1 MKTRTLI
8 IITGIIISSTLLISF
23 FGIQNYHEPFRE
35 STLELRFEKEVIT
48 VLIRDETNIA
58 TNFTKLTTI
67 PVSNLVKAHD
77 KLPKTSS
84 ADRIIAGSI
93 VSETE
98 KSGTYLTVDGFKEFW
113 YTIDDG
119 NDYREIIIELQNH
132 EFDRIVFDSEKSQ
145 ELIDQINEIISN
157 SKQVPNVTMDDTS
170 IDTEFEI
177 EAKVTRD
184 SKSSKNI
191 IDVGNDIFPKDID
204 EYTFALGNPQSD
216 IVLVYAQGG
225 PISLLDLEGLSHIH
239 DLGMR
244 SKLKDALFVNVHQA
258 QTLMPKL
265 FDENSISFD
274 QAKQY
279 DAKTTQMLYKVIKY
293 FKDDGKTV
301 YVVGISFGAFVVQD
315 LLATNGS
322 IADGYLIMVGR
333 LNIQDEIWTSFSKG
347 ILMEFDDDALTPIM
361 DDDIGRDH
369 DGFENM
375 HKLAAGLGYKR
386 YVELL
391 EDVNLSNVVYVYSEK
406 DKLVGKMSDLE
417 LEFLPSHNATVL
429 KSQNNHLDAVYE
441 KMDEGILKMTS
452 ALN

>member
-8 IITGIIISSTLLISF
+8 IITGIIISSALLISF
-23 FGIQNYHEPFRE
+23 FSIQNYSEPFRE
-35 STLELRFEKEVIT
+35 STLELRFEKEIIT

-58 TNFTKLTTI
+58 TNFTELTTI
-67 PVSNLVKAHD
+67 PISNLVKAHD

-84 ADRIIAGSI
+84 QDRIIAGSI

-98 KSGTYLTVDGFKEFW
+98 KSGTYLTEEGFKEFW

-119 NDYREIIIELQNH
+119 NDYGIIIVELQNH
-132 EFDRIVFDSEKSQ
+132 EFDRMVFDSENSQ
-145 ELIDQINEIISN
+145 ELIDQINEIVSN
-157 SKQVPNVTMDDTS
+157 SKQVP
-170 IDTEFEI
+170 
-177 EAKVTRD
+177 KVTRD
-184 SKSSKNI
+184 SEKFSKSI

-204 EYTFALGNPQSD
+204 EYTFARGNPQSD

-225 PISLLDLEGLSHIH
+225 PLSLLDSKGLSLIY
-239 DLGMR
+239 DSGMR

-258 QTLMPKL
+258 QTLMPEL

-274 QAKQY
+274 QAKQH

-315 LLATNGS
+315 LLATNGNIS
-322 IADGYLIMVGR
+322 DGYLIMVGR
-333 LNIQDEIWTSFSKG
+333 LNIQDEIWTSYSKG
-347 ILMEFDDDALTPIM
+347 IVMEFDDDALTPIM
-361 DDDIGRDH
+361 ADDIGHDH

-375 HKLAAGLGYKR
+375 HKLAAGLGHKR

-391 EDVNLSNVVYVYSEK
+391 EDVNLSNVVYVYGEK
-406 DKLVGKMSDLE
+406 DKMVGKLSDLE
-417 LEFLPSHNATVL
+417 LEFLHSHNATVL
-429 KSQNNHLDAVYE
+429 KSQNDHLDAVYE
-441 KMDEGILKMTS
+441 KLDEGILKMTDT
-452 ALN
+452 LN

>member
-8 IITGIIISSTLLISF
+8 IITGIIISSALLISF
-23 FGIQNYHEPFRE
+23 FSIQNYSEPFRE
-35 STLELRFEKEVIT
+35 STLELRFEKEIIT

-58 TNFTKLTTI
+58 TNFTELTTI

-84 ADRIIAGSI
+84 QDRIIAGSI

-98 KSGTYLTVDGFKEFW
+98 KSGTYLTEEGFKEFW

-119 NDYREIIIELQNH
+119 NDYGIIIVELQNH
-132 EFDRIVFDSEKSQ
+132 EFDRMVFDSENSQ
-145 ELIDQINEIISN
+145 ELIDQINEIVSN
-157 SKQVPNVTMDDTS
+157 SKQVP
-170 IDTEFEI
+170 
-177 EAKVTRD
+177 KVTRD
-184 SKSSKNI
+184 SEKSSKSI

-204 EYTFALGNPQSD
+204 EYTFARGNPQSD

-225 PISLLDLEGLSHIH
+225 PLSLLDSEGLSLIY
-239 DLGMR
+239 DSGMR
-244 SKLKDALFVNVHQA
+244 SKLKDALFVDVHQA
-258 QTLMPKL
+258 QTLMPEL

-274 QAKQY
+274 QAKQH

-315 LLATNGS
+315 LLATNGN

-333 LNIQDEIWTSFSKG
+333 LNIQDEIWTSYSKG
-347 ILMEFDDDALTPIM
+347 IVMEFDDDALTPIM
-361 DDDIGRDH
+361 ADDIGHDH

-375 HKLAAGLGYKR
+375 HKLAAGLGHKR

-391 EDVNLSNVVYVYSEK
+391 EDVNLSNVVYVYGEK
-406 DKLVGKMSDLE
+406 DKVVGKLSDLE
-417 LEFLPSHNATVL
+417 LEFLHSHNATVL
-429 KSQNNHLDAVYE
+429 KSQNDHLDAVYE
-441 KMDEGILKMTS
+441 KLDEGILKMTDT
-452 ALN
+452 LN